1 MPYITARPKAIPE
14 TPAGVRQATATAV
27 YTQTI
32 TVASG
37 GDREGDD
44 VRLSGAFDSARGED
58 TSLMVIVPLS
68 RLERLVEVLRDLAM
82 TAVLR
87 DLVAPMEVGAV
98 VGARDVR
105 PMMEMTVH
113 GLQS

>member
-1 MPYITARPKAIPE
+1 
-14 TPAGVRQATATAV
+14 
-27 YTQTI
+27 
-32 TVASG
+32 
-37 GDREGDD
+37 
-44 VRLSGAFDSARGED
+44 
-58 TSLMVIVPLS
+58 MVVVPLS